1 MKDQVKAFKAPSPII
16 ILVCVIVFCAIASY
30 IIPAGVYDRVK
41 DVQTGKMVVDPSTF
55 HYVAQKPTGFLDFF
69 TSINKGFKGGISI
82 IAFLFMVGGS
92 LNILAKTG
100 AIVAGLSAL
109 VEKLKNRSVLLIPV
123 LMTTLA
129 TFSTL
134 AGCNEEYLA
143 FTPLVVSV
151 ALALGFDSLTALGM
165 LFCSVAAGYGA
176 GCTQPFSVG
185 VAQGSAGNTDVIQ
198 NRLPPISISRCFA
211 MQSPSIRVVV
221 SRKTVATSPSSVLRS
236 FACSG
241 MYPPRIPVSR

>member
-109 VEKLKNRSVLLIPV
+109 VEKLKNR
-123 LMTTLA
+123 
-129 TFSTL
+129 
-134 AGCNEEYLA
+134 
-143 FTPLVVSV
+143 
-151 ALALGFDSLTALGM
+151 
-165 LFCSVAAGYGA
+165 
-176 GCTQPFSVG
+176 
-185 VAQGSAGNTDVIQ
+185 
-198 NRLPPISISRCFA
+198 
-211 MQSPSIRVVV
+211 
-221 SRKTVATSPSSVLRS
+221 
-236 FACSG
+236 
-241 MYPPRIPVSR
+241 

>member
-100 AIVAGLSAL
+100 IDQSFFQRSCRRL
-109 VEKLKNRSVLLIPV
+109 VPSWQGSVL
-123 LMTTLA
+123 
-129 TFSTL
+129 
-134 AGCNEEYLA
+134 
-143 FTPLVVSV
+143 
-151 ALALGFDSLTALGM
+151 
-165 LFCSVAAGYGA
+165 
-176 GCTQPFSVG
+176 
-185 VAQGSAGNTDVIQ
+185 
-198 NRLPPISISRCFA
+198 
-211 MQSPSIRVVV
+211 
-221 SRKTVATSPSSVLRS
+221 SSKS
-236 FACSG
+236 
-241 MYPPRIPVSR
+241 